1 MKAKHYYYNKIEDCI
16 VKNEYVTLK
25 IWINFAN
32 MQIYYNQR
40 KIT

>member
-1 MKAKHYYYNKIEDCI
+1 MKAKHYYYNKIVDCI
-16 VKNEYVTLK
+16 VKNENFTLK
-25 IWINFAN
+25 IWIKFAN